1 MATAPRPVVR
11 VMYVVDHLKIGG
23 AQTHLVQLLSRLDRR
38 RFQPMVCALKAQ
50 GELCRTIESMGVPV
64 FDGGLGRTL
73 MGVGGARVLAR
84 LTGLFRRERVD
95 VAHAYLFHP
104 NVLAP
109 IAGRLAGV
117 PAIIASKRS
126 LDRYP
131 SRLPL
136 WACRFGNRLA
146 HRVMVNAEAIGR
158 FVGAEEGCPHAKMV
172 LIPNGVRED
181 ALAPPADGSAKRREL
196 GLPLDAPVVGAVS
209 RLAWKKAI
217 DHLVQATP
225 RILEAAPSARVVIAG
240 DGPLRGELEAQAV
253 ALGVRDRVLFLG
265 SRDDSVELMAAF
277 DVFVLPSV
285 VEGMSNALIE
295 AMAVGRP
302 VVATDVG
309 GNPEVVVDGETGIL
323 VPKAAPDH
331 LAAAIVKL
339 LGAPEMAA
347 EMGAAG
353 RRRVVQHY
361 RVEAMARQIE
371 AMYDA
376 LLREKAA

>member
-1 MATAPRPVVR
+1 
-11 VMYVVDHLKIGG
+11 MYVVDHLRIGG
-23 AQTHLVQLLSRLDRR
+23 AQTHLVQLLSHLDRA

-50 GELCRTIESMGVPV
+50 GELCGTIEAMGVPV

-73 MGVGGARVLAR
+73 AGWGGARVLAR

-109 IAGRLAGV
+109 IAGRLARV
-117 PAIIASKRS
+117 PVVVASKRS

-131 SRLPL
+131 ARLPR
-136 WACRFGNRLA
+136 WACRLGNRLA
-146 HRVMVNAEAIGR
+146 DRVMINADAIGR
-158 FVGAEEGCPHAKMV
+158 FVAAEEGCPRDKMV
-172 LIPNGVRED
+172 LIPNGVREE
-181 ALAPPADGSAKRREL
+181 ALAPPADGRGKRREL

-209 RLAWKKAI
+209 RLAWKKGI
-217 DHLVQATP
+217 SHLVQATP
-225 RILEAAPSARVVIAG
+225 RILESAPDARVVVAG
-240 DGPLRGELEAQAV
+240 DGPLRGELLAEAS

-265 SRDDSVELMAAF
+265 SRDDTVELMAAF
-277 DVFVLPSV
+277 DVFALPSV

-309 GNPEVVVDGETGIL
+309 GNPEVVVDGQTGFV
-323 VPKAAPDH
+323 VPKAAPDQ
-331 LAAAIVKL
+331 LAAAILKL
-339 LGAPEMAA
+339 LGAPELAA

-353 RRRVVQHY
+353 RRRVIQHY

-371 AMYDA
+371 AMYRA